1 MLVKESI
8 SLQKQSGPVLLI
20 QLGDIGDVVLTM
32 PAIRALR
39 RRFPDNELIVFV
51 RGPARELAED
61 SPWIDGVIS
70 VDKKRRTFCQGIAYQ
85 VRFLKA
91 LRSPHFSLAI
101 DLRTGSRG
109 AVAAFLSSAPYRIGR
124 FSDQG
129 PFWRNRLFT
138 HLVRPENELLQY
150 APEHHLNILAPLEL
164 HMEDPLPALTIPE
177 SRRARAQTILREAGI
192 EDRRPI
198 AAVHPFSLWQYKE
211 WRPSEWSVLIR
222 DLTTKWGFSVI
233 VTGSSAER
241 VRAEDVTK
249 GVSGQAF
256 NLAGK
261 TSIGELAAVLRRCDL
276 FVGVD
281 TAALHMASAVGVPT
295 VGIFGPSSPVTWAPR
310 GERHCVVTKGM
321 SCQPCRQ
328 KGCQG
333 TERSRCLDE
342 LTAEGVIAA
351 METHLRKLRS
361 STSSLQFD
369 RLRCVD

>member
-1 MLVKESI
+1 M
-8 SLQKQSGPVLLI
+8 
-20 QLGDIGDVVLTM
+20 
-32 PAIRALR
+32 
-39 RRFPDNELIVFV
+39 VFV
-51 RGPARELAED
+51 REHARELAED

-70 VDKKRRTFCQGIAYQ
+70 VDKKRRTFSQGIAYH
-85 VRFLKA
+85 VRLLKA
-91 LRSPHFSLAI
+91 LRKPHFSLAI

-109 AVAAFLSSAPYRIGR
+109 AVAAILSGAPCRIGR

-129 PFWRNRLFT
+129 PSWRNSLFT
-138 HLVRPENELLQY
+138 HLVRPENEALQY
-150 APEHHLNILAPLEL
+150 APKHHLNILAPLDV
-164 HMEDPLPALTIPE
+164 HMEDAFPALTISEP
-177 SRRARAQTILREAGI
+177 RRKRAQTILREAGI
-192 EDRRPI
+192 GDRRPI

-211 WRPSEWSVLIR
+211 WRPSEWVLLIR
-222 DLTTKWGFSVI
+222 YLTTKRGFSVI

-249 GVSGQAF
+249 GFSGQAF

-261 TSIGELAAVLRRCDL
+261 TSIGELTAVLRRCNL

-342 LTAEGVIAA
+342 LKAEEVIAA

-361 STSSLQFD
+361 SRSSLHFD